1 MKLSYLEVKD
11 LERFLGTLS
20 TCDYM
25 GVSPRLKDDDV
36 FLLNMMQGHMQR
48 WLREHEDEV

>member
-1 MKLSYLEVKD
+1 MKLSYYEVMD

-25 GVSPRLKDDDV
+25 GVSPKLTDNDA
-36 FLLNMMQGHMQR
+36 FLLAMMQGHMQR
-48 WLREHEDEV
+48 WLRQQERG